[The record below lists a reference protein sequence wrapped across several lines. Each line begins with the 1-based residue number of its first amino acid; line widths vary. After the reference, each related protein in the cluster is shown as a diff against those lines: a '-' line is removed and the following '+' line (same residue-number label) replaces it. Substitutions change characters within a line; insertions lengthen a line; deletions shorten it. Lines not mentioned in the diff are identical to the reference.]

1 MSMRLWLHSG
11 GAFREAGPEVADF
24 LGDTRRMLFIP
35 YALHDLGA
43 YVEKVRGLVEPWGF
57 SIDSP
62 HEADDPRQAVEEA
75 EAIFMGGG
83 NTFRLLT
90 RLIAMD
96 LLDPIRARVADGLP
110 YLGSSAGSNMACPTV
125 MTTNDMPIVYPPTFE
140 ALDLIPFQINPHYM
154 DHDPES
160 THKGETREQRLTE
173 YHEMNPLPV
182 LGLREGSLVRRE
194 GDELELRGTVGAR
207 LFQQGQPAE
216 EFMPGDRLDFLLES

>member
-1 MSMRLWLHSG
+1 
-11 GAFREAGPEVADF
+11 
-24 LGDTRRMLFIP
+24 
-35 YALHDLGA
+35 
-43 YVEKVRGLVEPWGF
+43 
-57 SIDSP
+57 
-62 HEADDPRQAVEEA
+62 
-75 EAIFMGGG
+75 
-83 NTFRLLT
+83 
-90 RLIAMD
+90 MD
-96 LLDPIRARVADGLP
+96 MLDPIRTRVADGLP

-173 YHEMNPLPV
+173 YHQMNPLPV

-194 GDELELRGTVGAR
+194 GDELELRGTIGAR

-216 EFMPGDRLDFLLES
+216 EYMPGDRLDFLLES

>member
-1 MSMRLWLHSG
+1 MRLWLHSG
-11 GAFREAGPEVADF
+11 GAFREAGEEVADF
-24 LGDTRRMLFIP
+24 LGTTRRMLFIP
-35 YALHDLGA
+35 YALHDLGG

-62 HEADDPRQAVEEA
+62 HEADDPRQAVASA

-96 LLDPIRARVADGLP
+96 LLDPIRERVADGLP
-110 YLGSSAGSNMACPTV
+110 YLGSSAGSNMACPTI
-125 MTTNDMPIVYPPTFE
+125 MTTNDMPIVYPPTYE
-140 ALDLIPFQINPHYM
+140 ALGLIPFQINAHYM
-154 DHDPES
+154 DTDPDS

-173 YHEMNPLPV
+173 YHEMNSLPV

-207 LFQQGQPAE
+207 LFLQGREAE
-216 EFMPGDRLDFLLES
+216 EYMPGDRLDFLLES